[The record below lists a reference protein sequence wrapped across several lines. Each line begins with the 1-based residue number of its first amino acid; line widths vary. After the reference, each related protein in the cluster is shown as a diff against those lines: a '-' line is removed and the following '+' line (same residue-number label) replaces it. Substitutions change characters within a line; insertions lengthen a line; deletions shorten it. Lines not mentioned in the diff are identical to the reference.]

1 VGRGGTVNSKDV
13 EVLAVLVKVNGK
25 VYQVMTSDKNKD
37 AYLNLIAAC
46 ENGVKIIDKP
56 LEELTIE
63 RRGGNE

>member
-1 VGRGGTVNSKDV
+1 MNSKDV

-37 AYLNLIAAC
+37 AYLNFIAAY

-56 LEELTIE
+56 LDELTIE
-63 RRGGNE
+63 KKEQSK